1 MQLFENFLSK
11 EQEDSIEMAMLKLPW
26 YFNTIE
32 NDLNDISDSTPVY
45 FVNLIGCESHGTT
58 ADDIK
63 PFVVLLKKLEELTG
77 REYMSRI
84 CRVKAN
90 LYTRRPDFAE
100 GHYHKPHLDFYN
112 NDTKLGDEG
121 EIFLYYANDSD
132 GDTVFFEEKRID
144 AENPTIIKR
153 SPHKKGTALLFD
165 NRTLHASSNPRVSEY
180 RVNINF
186 VFKK

>member
-1 MQLFENFLSK
+1 MQLFEKFLTK
-11 EQEDSIEMAMLKLPW
+11 EQEDAIERAMLQLPW
-26 YFNTIE
+26 YFTTIE
-32 NDLNDISDSTPVY
+32 DDMNDISDNTPVY
-45 FVNLIGCESHGTT
+45 FVNLIGCSPHGTT

-63 PFVVLLKKLEELTG
+63 PFVPILQRLEELTG
-77 REYMSRI
+77 REYMNRI

-90 LYTRRPDFAE
+90 LYTKRPDLRE

-121 EIFLYYANDSD
+121 EVFLYYANDSD
-132 GDTVFFEEKRID
+132 GDTFFFEEKRID
-144 AENPTIIKR
+144 TENPTLIR
-153 SPHKKGTALLFD
+153 RVPHRKGTALLFD
-165 NRTLHASSNPRVSEY
+165 NRTLHASSSPRVTEY